1 MEKLEVDISLV
12 EKEKAR
18 IAKFRMGRPS
28 LSFESAWGQKKE
40 INPFGPNWF
49 GMILI
54 WRRMGS
60 RA

>member
-1 MEKLEVDISLV
+1 MRYQPYSR
-12 EKEKAR
+12 AN
-18 IAKFRMGRPS
+18 FRMVRPS